1 MNWQKLYNP
10 IVLSLLHSPLH
21 RLLDG
26 QTLAITVT
34 GRRSGRDYTLPV
46 SYLRDGETLLVISEK
61 GRTWWKNL
69 RGGAPVTVFQ
79 NGHRLQARGEAFVDV
94 DRVSKFLLVILQQ
107 APAYQH
113 LLHVKLDASGHPEDT
128 EALKRLAQE
137 RVVIRLKE
145 IAAAQA
151 A

>member
-1 MNWQKLYNP
+1 MHWQEYYNP

-26 QTLAITVT
+26 QTMAITVT
-34 GRRSGRDYTLPV
+34 GRRSGREYTLPV
-46 SYLRDGETLLVISEK
+46 SYLRDGENLLVMSEK

-69 RGGAPVTVFQ
+69 RGGAPVTVFL
-79 NGHRLQARGEAFVDV
+79 NGRRLQARGEVIVDLETV
-94 DRVSKFLLVILQQ
+94 GKILLVILQQ
-107 APAYQH
+107 APAYQR
-113 LLHVKLDASGHPEDT
+113 LLHVKLDASGQPEDA

-137 RVVIRLKE
+137 HVVVRLKE
-145 IAAAQA
+145 LAAAPA

>member
-21 RLLDG
+21 RLLDE

-34 GRRSGRDYTLPV
+34 GRKSGRDYTLPV
-46 SYLRDGETLLVISEK
+46 SYLRDGEDLLVISEK
-61 GRTWWKNL
+61 DRTWWKNL
-69 RGGAPVTVFQ
+69 RGGTPVTVLL

-94 DRVSKFLLVILQQ
+94 DKVSRLLLVILQH
-107 APAYQH
+107 APAYQR
-113 LLHVKLDASGHPEDT
+113 LLHVKLDVSGHPEDA
-128 EALKRLAQE
+128 EALKHLAQE
-137 RVVIRLKE
+137 HVVIRLTE
-145 IAAAQA
+145 LAAAQA